1 MSFTVKR
8 NKKRSVSV
16 NLNQINFD
24 LKKFSEN
31 FNPAVL
37 DFRGIERE
45 EGGKSVLKVL
55 KKIAEYSSQ
64 NLKMETESYLADTLD
79 NSINL
84 S

>member
-1 MSFTVKR
+1 M
-8 NKKRSVSV
+8 
-16 NLNQINFD
+16 
-24 LKKFSEN
+24 
-31 FNPAVL
+31 L